1 MSPCESNYLLKLLDQ
16 YDMTDAVELHHDLEG
31 DDELENRSP
40 IGTTWWYNYNFS
52 YNAYNEKIKSKQNAT
67 TNNCGEKS
75 KFQERA
81 GGKYTKTRI
90 TGRNEKQ
97 PERLCDASP
106 GHFYPDD
113 YPIEE
118 RMAYQNGVMCLEP
131 HMRIANMEETSNIQ
145 IFGNTETSAIDSQR
159 SQHDDGPNFRSG
171 VDASHKAFKTP

>member
-1 MSPCESNYLLKLLDQ
+1 MNK
-16 YDMTDAVELHHDLEG
+16 
-31 DDELENRSP
+31 LENRSP

-97 PERLCDASP
+97 PERLVTDYKEDKKRYDTSLNAIVSGNAINLSP
-106 GHFYPDD
+106 KST
-113 YPIEE
+113 
-118 RMAYQNGVMCLEP
+118 RLRV
-131 HMRIANMEETSNIQ
+131 
-145 IFGNTETSAIDSQR
+145 IFTLTTTR
-159 SQHDDGPNFRSG
+159 
-171 VDASHKAFKTP
+171 